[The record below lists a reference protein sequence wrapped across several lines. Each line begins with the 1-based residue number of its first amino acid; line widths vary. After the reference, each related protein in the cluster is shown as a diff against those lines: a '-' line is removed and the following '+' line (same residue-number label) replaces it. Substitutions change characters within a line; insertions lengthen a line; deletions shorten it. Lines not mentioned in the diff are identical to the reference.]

1 MKTDRVRIQVDGY
14 DTYEQ
19 YLDSLVS
26 EEDHHYLD
34 DEEMAR
40 CIAELGYRYA
50 TLRLEVIKITDC
62 NEESRR
68 SSGDTLTR
76 ENFYKTKARLA
87 EKRMLTRK
95 SPTGTLGIADRS
107 GVGSQI
113 SELIKLPVNGN

>member
-1 MKTDRVRIQVDGY
+1 MLVLITFPLAVETAVEPRLTLSAQNSRLGNDASALPLFSQSDISICQVRTQVDGY

-50 TLRLEVIKITDC
+50 ILQLVAINITDC
-62 NEESRR
+62 
-68 SSGDTLTR
+68 
-76 ENFYKTKARLA
+76 
-87 EKRMLTRK
+87 M
-95 SPTGTLGIADRS
+95 
-107 GVGSQI
+107 
-113 SELIKLPVNGN
+113 

>member
-1 MKTDRVRIQVDGY
+1 M
-14 DTYEQ
+14 
-19 YLDSLVS
+19 S

-40 CIAELGYRYA
+40 CIAELGYRCA
-50 TLRLEVIKITDC
+50 ILRLEVMEITDC
-62 NEESRR
+62 IIVCREVHNKESCR

-113 SELIKLPVNGN
+113 SESIAVIVGPQTISLSGSQ